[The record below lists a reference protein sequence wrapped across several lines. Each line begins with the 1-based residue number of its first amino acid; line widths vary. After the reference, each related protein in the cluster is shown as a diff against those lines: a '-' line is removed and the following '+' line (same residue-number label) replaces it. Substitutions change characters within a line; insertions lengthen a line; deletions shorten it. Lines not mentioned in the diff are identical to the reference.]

1 MPIKQ
6 SINRSIDQNKP
17 RNKQT
22 DIVTYNH
29 RMKEQHNFLTQES
42 SEMYG
47 FKIGIFFYDWN
58 KLVWPSS
65 LLFKTSAVRWKQ
77 WKSQLQEW
85 EKIRHTSCVCVC
97 FFLLTGGPRESSWSW
112 HQHWEF
118 HVLWQHSY
126 FKTTEHGR
134 TPNHPRGFTGHRE
147 EVTDS

>member
-85 EKIRHTSCVCVC
+85 EKIRHTSSVC
-97 FFLLTGGPRESSWSW
+97 FFFFINRRTQRKLLILASALRISRTVTTFLFQDDWAWQNTQSSTW
-112 HQHWEF
+112 F
-118 HVLWQHSY
+118 Y
-126 FKTTEHGR
+126 R
-134 TPNHPRGFTGHRE
+134 TPRGGHW
-147 EVTDS
+147 